1 MEVRYR
7 NTLGDVLRFN
17 LYTIPRL
24 RGTLV
29 LNGFI
34 LLALLWAF
42 LPLVR
47 GLDASLVFKALLLAS
62 VLLVVFAAITAV
74 SLLFGIL
81 SFIPKLNKGVLTDH
95 RVVLFGIRRVG
106 GDSLEPHRMR
116 LERHREGGPN
126 PRYILLYISQFGAHV
141 IPKRAFPSPPSAQE
155 FFEYAHEHLSRTRSG

>member
-95 RVVLFGIRRVG
+95 RVVLSESGVLEETPLNRTECGWKGIEKVVQT
-106 GDSLEPHRMR
+106 
-116 LERHREGGPN
+116 